1 MYVVCCVHTL
11 PIISK
16 PLEKNPDH
24 LVWEALLA
32 IDTHRSDDKTRKIPK
47 SIFITPNLNESKGNC
62 PPDHKL
68 GPDGKCYKTLK
79 IDPLVILKTQI
90 ESLFKRNR
98 TATTEY
104 DEDYDYSEYGE
115 STESMSSISNGQYTV
130 PLSLGFASENRMQ
143 PYKAQQ
149 QQQQQQTTFAYLN
162 NLNRVV
168 KDGAH
173 GINNNADNLNKPFLV
188 STIGIDM
195 DSEEPIII
203 ASQEKQNENT
213 ANASTV
219 SSTTQNITNA
229 SSSTVTTN
237 TEPILIDNVEN
248 VYASSSSTTD
258 NSAEKA
264 SQEYLA
270 LSSTTEQSSSQKDST
285 EIDDK
290 NPLHELPSK
299 ESETLFL
306 PLILTTTPSTVTTE
320 NATNNQNTIVSTVVT
335 TEQPTTT
342 ITKSSPLSRL
352 IFTMT
357 TTKDELH
364 NYDKTINLSGS
375 NATTTTAIE
384 NVSSS
389 TESNFDE
396 SQLGSSKEQIMM
408 EDEIPTEINEPKFPA
423 LSQIVADI
431 DKILLDLSEEN
442 PKYID
447 RIDVVSTTNKQYDYS
462 DEQNT
467 EKSSIEKVQ
476 EQYHDAVSTEQSK
489 LIEINSTS
497 PPSSSSSLITT
508 SEQASNET
516 DSKYEMINA
525 YFVPSQE
532 SSKQLK
538 DDYIVEEN
546 SNNKT
551 AEQKYR
557 LENASVI
564 FDDEWSRID
573 SSTPDSSEQQSNIE
587 LIERLNPE
595 YQFDNDDETKNLTAR
610 LAEDLLIRGPNMEL
624 TNYYDT
630 ATNTSDNESKL
641 NSTSEVSDEVAN
653 ISWIGSDITTEES
666 IDIPREIA
674 ITTESTVDDVTKSSS
689 INNANVLEKGSVT
702 FDPIPIATHEPSSS
716 VYSTFMS
723 RLKTIPPFAEFNKP
737 EQNIQYSNE
746 PQFPIND
753 NDDNSKRISSE
764 TLTSSDVVLP
774 DNERFF
780 DSAVIVEQPP
790 INGKSLQLGINCY
803 LRPLANKQYF
813 IFCK

>member
-130 PLSLGFASENRMQ
+130 PLSLGFANENRMQ
-143 PYKAQQ
+143 PFKA
-149 QQQQQQTTFAYLN
+149 QQQQQQTTFSYLN

-188 STIGIDM
+188 QSTMGIDM

-203 ASQEKQNENT
+203 ASQEKHNQNT
-213 ANASTV
+213 ADASIV
-219 SSTTQNITNA
+219 SSTTQNDNNT
-229 SSSTVTTN
+229 SSTVTTN

-248 VYASSSSTTD
+248 IYVSSSTTE
-258 NSAEKA
+258 NNEENM
-264 SQEYLA
+264 SQEYSA
-270 LSSTTEQSSSQKDST
+270 LSSTPEQSSSEKDST

-290 NPLHELPSK
+290 SPLNDSTSK
-299 ESETLFL
+299 EPEALFL
-306 PLILTTTPSTVTTE
+306 PLILTTTTTSATTQS
-320 NATNNQNTIVSTVVT
+320 ATNNQHLTAPTVIT
-335 TEQPTTT
+335 TEEQIT
-342 ITKSSPLSRL
+342 ITSKSTPISPS

-357 TTKDELH
+357 TTKDELQ
-364 NYDKTINLSGS
+364 NYDKINVSDL
-375 NATTTTAIE
+375 NTTTAVE
-384 NVSSS
+384 TPSSS
-389 TESNFDE
+389 TESHFDE
-396 SQLGSSKEQIMM
+396 VSSKEQIMM
-408 EDEIPTEINEPKFPA
+408 DDEVSTEINEPKFPA

-447 RIDVVSTTNKQYDYS
+447 SIDMVSTTNKQYDYS

-467 EKSSIEKVQ
+467 EKSSIDKLQ
-476 EQYHDAVSTEQSK
+476 EQYPESVSTESSK
-489 LIEINSTS
+489 TIDINSTL
-497 PPSSSSSLITT
+497 PPLLTT
-508 SEQASNET
+508 SEQVSNET

-525 YFVPSQE
+525 YFLPSQE
-532 SSKQLK
+532 SKRLE

-546 SNNKT
+546 ANNKSINHT
-551 AEQKYR
+551 EQNTG
-557 LENASVI
+557 LENESVI
-564 FDDEWSRID
+564 LDDEWSRID
-573 SSTPDSSEQQSNIE
+573 SSTAENSEPQSNIE
-587 LIERLNPE
+587 LIERLNSE
-595 YQFDNDDETKNLTAR
+595 YQFDNDDENKNLSTR
-610 LAEDLLIRGPNMEL
+610 LAEDLLIRGPNMESI
-624 TNYYDT
+624 NYYDT
-630 ATNTSDNESKL
+630 ATNTSENERKL
-641 NSTSEVSDEVAN
+641 NLTSEALEEAAN
-653 ISWIGSDITTEES
+653 IPWIGSDLTTEES
-666 IDIPREIA
+666 IDIPKEIA
-674 ITTESTVDDVTKSSS
+674 ITTENAVDETTKSSFTNS
-689 INNANVLEKGSVT
+689 PNVLEKSLAT
-702 FDPIPIATHEPSSS
+702 FDPISTATQHEIEPSS

-723 RLKTIPPFAEFNKP
+723 RLRTIPPFAEFNKP
-737 EQNIQYSNE
+737 EQNIQYSNQ

-753 NDDNSKRISSE
+753 NYDNSKRISTESI
-764 TLTSSDVVLP
+764 TSSDAILS